1 MNIFIYLLKTSNL
14 IKVYNNWNMK
24 KLKVNYIYKKLNP
37 ILFDV
42 SLRDGLQGYSK
53 RDQSLIT
60 LETKKLIYNN
70 ICFFHEPKNIEI
82 GSIVNPKILPV
93 MANSI
98 ELFKDVSLEKIDLN
112 QTNYLP
118 SLYMLVPNKKGYDTA
133 IENGVTNFSFLT
145 SVSNSFQ
152 KKNINKTLEETKKE
166 LNEMINDV
174 NIQRFNKTSIDYNM
188 KLYISCVNE
197 CPIEGKIKNDV
208 VINEIIYY
216 NKNTNVNE
224 LCLSDTCGTLLFND
238 YQYIIDKCIEH
249 GVECEKIS
257 LHLHTSD
264 NIDNIRDIV
273 HYSLDKN
280 IKKFDVSL
288 IESGGCSVTME
299 QSKLKPNMSYEL
311 LYKLFDEYIGKKE
324 DKKEDK

>member
-1 MNIFIYLLKTSNL
+1 
-14 IKVYNNWNMK
+14 MK

-53 RDQSLIT
+53 YEQSLIT
-60 LETKKLIYNN
+60 LETKKLIYSN

-82 GSIVNPKILPV
+82 GSIVNSKVLPV

-98 ELFKDVSLEKIDLN
+98 KLFEEVSLLETNLN
-112 QTNYLP
+112 QNDYSP
-118 SLYMLVPNKKGYDTA
+118 NLYMLVPNKKGYDTA
-133 IENGVTNFSFLT
+133 IQNGVTNFSLLT
-145 SVSNSFQ
+145 SVSESFQ

-166 LNEMINDV
+166 LNDIINDI
-174 NIQRFNKTSIDYNM
+174 NIQRFKKPSCDYNM

-197 CPIEGKIKNDV
+197 CPIEGKINNDTIV
-208 VINEIIYY
+208 NEIIYY

-224 LCLSDTCGTLLFND
+224 LCLSDTCGTLQFKD
-238 YQYIIDKCIEH
+238 YQYIIDECIEH
-249 GVECEKIS
+249 GVECEKFS

-264 NIDNIRDIV
+264 HIDNIRDIV

-288 IESGGCSVTME
+288 ITNGGCSVTME